1 MPDPKKA
8 VTNDEIH
15 GYDALDRLESESFD
29 GTSRSAPAQHS
40 DSAYDQLWL
49 GEDNFHLGQGCVLS

>member
-1 MPDPKKA
+1 MSDPQKA
-8 VTNDEIH
+8 GTNDEVH

-29 GTSRSAPAQHS
+29 RTPRPSTPQRS

-49 GEDNFHLGQGCVLS
+49 GEDGSYPSE